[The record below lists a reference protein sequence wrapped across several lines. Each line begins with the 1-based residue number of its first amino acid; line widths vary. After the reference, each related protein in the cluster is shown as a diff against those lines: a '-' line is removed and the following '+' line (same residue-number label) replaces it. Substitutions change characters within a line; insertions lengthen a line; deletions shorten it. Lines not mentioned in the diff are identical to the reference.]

1 MKGGVIMDNKKKR
14 GQNVWAT
21 LYCGLLLCVA
31 ASSVEAQMSSPN
43 FQMAASMMNSGGGS
57 GSSTNFDVRNSMG
70 QGMPT
75 GISKSTH
82 FGMFAGFQACT
93 VEDFILPTAQ
103 RGDVNGDMS
112 INILDVLTTINHILG
127 IAPLTGDA
135 LIRADCNADGEIN
148 VLDAL
153 GIVNVILG
161 IGECVP

>member
-1 MKGGVIMDNKKKR
+1 
-14 GQNVWAT
+14 
-21 LYCGLLLCVA
+21 
-31 ASSVEAQMSSPN
+31 
-43 FQMAASMMNSGGGS
+43 MNSGGGL

-70 QGMPT
+70 QGTPT
-75 GISKSTH
+75 GISQSPN
-82 FGMFAGFQACT
+82 FGVCAGFQAST
-93 VEDFILPTAQ
+93 LEEFVFPTAM

-112 INILDVLTTINHILG
+112 INILDVLTTVNHILG

-161 IGECVP
+161 TGECEP